1 MPPRGIRYALLGAAL
16 FFVLVVA
23 IRKLREPG
31 PVTVPEVPASAYVR
45 HGEGELDDGRNGRVV
60 VASPATAASSVEG
73 IHPAPLPSASEA
85 APPTTIRVPSRILDA
100 PRRRL
105 PAQAPSSM

>member
-1 MPPRGIRYALLGAAL
+1 MPPRGIRYALAGAAV

-23 IRKLREPG
+23 IRKLREPEPE

-60 VASPATAASSVEG
+60 VASPAASSVEA
-73 IHPAPLPSASEA
+73 ILPAPPTSASEA